1 MPIESNLLFRCRR
14 GFRFVNRETRFTGVC
29 LRNRQWERA
38 PRCVPIPTTTRRPVT
53 RTTRTTRRPVTR
65 TTTTTRIV
73 RRGCRR
79 SDIPS
84 DAVLRRRNLRRIR
97 VVCSDRVRGLVAG
110 ECLPIDSSVQY
121 RCRRGFRFVGQRTS
135 RFNSLC
141 LRNRQWERIPRCE
154 PIPTPRRN

>member
-1 MPIESNLLFRCRR
+1 MP
-14 GFRFVNRETRFTGVC
+14 TRD
-29 LRNRQWERA
+29 
-38 PRCVPIPTTTRRPVT
+38 IT
-53 RTTRTTRRPVTR
+53 RTTRTTRRVITRTTR
-65 TTTTTRIV
+65 TTTTTRII

-84 DAVLRRRNLRRIR
+84 DAVLRRRNLRRVR

-110 ECLPIDSSVQY
+110 ECLPIESSVQY
-121 RCRRGFRFVGQRTS
+121 RCRRGFRFVGQRIS

-141 LRNRQWERIPRCE
+141 LRNRRWERIPRCE